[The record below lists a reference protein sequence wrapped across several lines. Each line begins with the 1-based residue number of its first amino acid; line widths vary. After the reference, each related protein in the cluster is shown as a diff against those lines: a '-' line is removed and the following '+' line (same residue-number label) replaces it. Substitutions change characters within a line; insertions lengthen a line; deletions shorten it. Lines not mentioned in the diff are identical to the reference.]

1 IEHLT
6 RQYFTDFH
14 SVTSVAADSAARRAR
29 DLPTTDPFSKM
40 RCAFGKIMAL
50 LPSPP
55 AKYKGWLIA
64 GVAALLLCVVAAI
77 CGDHGLVHLLRMRGE
92 QRDLE
97 RMAFDL
103 GQRNEQLRE
112 RVRRLQSDDRY
123 IEKLARERLG
133 LAKKG
138 ELIYRVLPQSR

>member
-1 IEHLT
+1 
-6 RQYFTDFH
+6 
-14 SVTSVAADSAARRAR
+14 
-29 DLPTTDPFSKM
+29 
-40 RCAFGKIMAL
+40 MAL

-55 AKYKGWLIA
+55 PKYKGWL
-64 GVAALLLCVVAAI
+64 AACVVALVLFVIAAVG
-77 CGDHGLVHLLRMRGE
+77 GDHGLVHVLRMRSE
-92 QRDLE
+92 QGDLE
-97 RMAFDL
+97 RMVFGL

-138 ELIYRVLPQSR
+138 DLIYRVV